1 LRTRDCGILRSL
13 WNVQVFASWRS
24 IDAEFGWPITGMT
37 NDTRLIRILSVDD
50 HPLLRSGIAA
60 LIDTQ
65 SDMRMVG
72 EASNGNEAVQL
83 HRKLNPDVTLMDL
96 QMPDMSGLDAII
108 SIRAEQPFARI
119 IVLTTYA
126 GDVLAQRA
134 LKAGA
139 QAYVLKSL
147 VRTEILNTIRLVHA
161 GEKQVQADVA
171 AEIAKHTAHALLTAR
186 EIEVLKLVASG
197 HANKAISFHLGI
209 NEETTKTHIKNILA
223 KLGARDRTHAVS
235 LGLKRGIIL
244 V

>member
-1 LRTRDCGILRSL
+1 M
-13 WNVQVFASWRS
+13 
-24 IDAEFGWPITGMT
+24 DAEIDLPTPAMT
-37 NDTRLIRILSVDD
+37 NDTPLIRILSVDD

-65 SDMRMVG
+65 PDMRMVG

-83 HRKLNPDVTLMDL
+83 HRQLNPDVTLMDL

-108 SIRAEQPFARI
+108 SIRTEQPSARI
-119 IVLTTYA
+119 IVLTTYS
-126 GDVLAQRA
+126 GDVLAQRS

-147 VRTEILNTIRLVHA
+147 VRTEILNTIRVVYA

-171 AEIAKHTAHALLTAR
+171 AEMAKHTAHALLTAR
-186 EIEVLKLVASG
+186 EVEVLKLVASG
-197 HANKAISFHLGI
+197 YANKSISAHLDI
-209 NEETTKTHIKNILA
+209 NEETTKTHIKNVLA
-223 KLGARDRTHAVS
+223 KLRARDRTHAVS

-244 V
+244 L

>member
-1 LRTRDCGILRSL
+1 
-13 WNVQVFASWRS
+13 VQACASWGS
-24 IDAEFGWPITGMT
+24 IDPNFGRPVLAMA
-37 NDTRLIRILSVDD
+37 NDARLIRILSVDD

-65 SDMRMVG
+65 PDMRMVG

-83 HRKLNPDVTLMDL
+83 HRQLNPDVTLMDL

-108 SIRAEQPFARI
+108 SIRTEQPSARI

-147 VRTEILNTIRLVHA
+147 VRTEILNTIRVVFA

-171 AEIAKHTAHALLTAR
+171 AEMAKHTAHALLTAR

-197 HANKAISFHLGI
+197 YANKAISAQLDI

-244 V
+244 L

>member
-1 LRTRDCGILRSL
+1 MQFC
-13 WNVQVFASWRS
+13 ASCRR
-24 IDAEFGWPITGMT
+24 IGRPVLAMT
-37 NDTRLIRILSVDD
+37 NHARLIRILSVDD

-65 SDMRMVG
+65 PDMQMVG

-83 HRKLNPDVTLMDL
+83 HRQLNPDVTLMDL
-96 QMPDMSGLDAII
+96 QMPGMSGLDAII
-108 SIRAEQPFARI
+108 SIRTDQPSARI
-119 IVLTTYA
+119 IVLTTFA

-147 VRTEILNTIRLVHA
+147 VRTEILNTIRVVYA

-171 AEIAKHTAHALLTAR
+171 AEIAKHTAHAALTPR
-186 EIEVLKLVASG
+186 ELEVLKLVASG
-197 HANKAISFHLGI
+197 YANKAISAHLDI
-209 NEETTKTHIKNILA
+209 NEETTKTHVKSVLA

-244 V
+244 L

>member
-1 LRTRDCGILRSL
+1 
-13 WNVQVFASWRS
+13 
-24 IDAEFGWPITGMT
+24 MT
-37 NDTRLIRILSVDD
+37 NDTHLIRILSVDD

-65 SDMRMVG
+65 PDLKMVG

-83 HRKLNPDVTLMDL
+83 HRQLNPDVTLMDL
-96 QMPDMSGLDAII
+96 QMPEMSGLDAII
-108 SIRAEQPFARI
+108 SIRTEQPSARI

-147 VRTEILNTIRLVHA
+147 VRTEILNTIRIVYA

-171 AEIAKHTAHALLTAR
+171 AEK
-186 EIEVLKLVASG
+186 VLKLVACG
-197 HANKAISFHLGI
+197 YANKSISAHLDI
-209 NEETTKTHIKNILA
+209 NEETTKTHIKNVLA
-223 KLGARDRTHAVS
+223 KLGARDRTHAVT
-235 LGLKRGIIL
+235 LGLKRGIFL
-244 V
+244 L

>member
-1 LRTRDCGILRSL
+1 MHS
-13 WNVQVFASWRS
+13 
-24 IDAEFGWPITGMT
+24 EFDRPMLAMT
-37 NDTRLIRILSVDD
+37 NDTRTIRILSVDD

-60 LIDTQ
+60 LVDTQ
-65 SDMRMVG
+65 PDMRMVG
-72 EASNGNEAVQL
+72 EASNGNEAVRL
-83 HRKLNPDVTLMDL
+83 HRQLNPDVTLMDL

-108 SIRAEQPFARI
+108 SIRTEQPSARI
-119 IVLTTYA
+119 IVLTTFA

-147 VRTEILNTIRLVHA
+147 VRTEILNTTRDVYA

-171 AEIAKHTAHALLTAR
+171 SEIAKHMANAPLTTR
-186 EIEVLKLVASG
+186 ELDVLKLVASG
-197 HANKAISFHLGI
+197 YANKVISANLNI

-244 V
+244 L

>member
-1 LRTRDCGILRSL
+1 L
-13 WNVQVFASWRS
+13 WIPATQWSVQFGASWRS
-24 IDAEFGWPITGMT
+24 IDAKISWPLLAMT
-37 NDTRLIRILSVDD
+37 NATRLIRILSVDD

-60 LIDTQ
+60 LIETQ
-65 SDMRMVG
+65 PDMQMVG
-72 EASNGNEAVQL
+72 EASNGSEAVQL
-83 HRKLNPDVTLMDL
+83 HRQLDPDVTLMDL
-96 QMPDMSGLDAII
+96 QMPEMSGLDAII
-108 SIRAEQPFARI
+108 SIRTEQPSARI
-119 IVLTTYA
+119 IVLTTFA

-139 QAYVLKSL
+139 QAYVLKNL
-147 VRTEILNTIRLVHA
+147 VRTEILTTIRLVNA
-161 GEKQVQADVA
+161 GEMQIQADVA

-235 LGLKRGIIL
+235 LGLRRGII
-244 V
+244 VV

>member
-1 LRTRDCGILRSL
+1 MAGTCWD
-13 WNVQVFASWRS
+13 VQFRAGWRN
-24 IDAEFGWPITGMT
+24 IYGAVLPPGAGMT
-37 NDTRLIRILSVDD
+37 HDPPLIRILAVDD

-65 SDMRMVG
+65 TDMRMVG
-72 EASNGNEAVQL
+72 EAANGNEAVQL
-83 HRKLNPDVTLMDL
+83 HRQLNPDVTLMDL
-96 QMPDMSGLDAII
+96 QMPDMSGLDAIT
-108 SIRAEQPFARI
+108 SIRAQQPAARI

-147 VRTEILNTIRLVHA
+147 VRTEILNTIRVVYG

-171 AEIAKHTAHALLTAR
+171 AEIAKHAAHALLTAR
-186 EIEVLKLVASG
+186 ELEVLKLIAAG
-197 HANKAISFHLGI
+197 YANKTISAHLHI
-209 NEETTKTHIKNILA
+209 HEETTKTHIKNVLA

-235 LGLKRGIIL
+235 LGLKRGIIQ

>member
-1 LRTRDCGILRSL
+1 MQFC
-13 WNVQVFASWRS
+13 ASCRR
-24 IDAEFGWPITGMT
+24 IGLPVLAMT
-37 NDTRLIRILSVDD
+37 NHARLIRILSVDD

-65 SDMRMVG
+65 PDMQMVG

-83 HRKLNPDVTLMDL
+83 HRQLNPDVTLMDL
-96 QMPDMSGLDAII
+96 QMPGMSGLDAII
-108 SIRAEQPFARI
+108 SIRTEQPSARI
-119 IVLTTYA
+119 IVLTTFA

-147 VRTEILNTIRLVHA
+147 VRTEILNTIRVVHA

-171 AEIAKHTAHALLTAR
+171 ADIAKHTAHAALTPR
-186 EIEVLKLVASG
+186 ELEVLKLVASG
-197 HANKAISFHLGI
+197 YANKAISARLDI
-209 NEETTKTHIKNILA
+209 NEETTKSHVKSVLA

-244 V
+244 L

>member
-1 LRTRDCGILRSL
+1 
-13 WNVQVFASWRS
+13 VQVRARWRS
-24 IDAEFGWPITGMT
+24 INAEFARSTLAMT
-37 NDTRLIRILSVDD
+37 NDTRLIRVLSVDD

-60 LIDTQ
+60 LVDTQ
-65 SDMRMVG
+65 PDMRMVG

-83 HRKLNPDVTLMDL
+83 HRELNPDVTLMDL

-108 SIRAEQPFARI
+108 SIRTEKPTARI

-147 VRTEILNTIRLVHA
+147 VRTEILNTIRVVYA

-171 AEIAKHTAHALLTAR
+171 AEMAKHTANALLTAR
-186 EIEVLKLVASG
+186 EVEVLKLVASG
-197 HANKAISFHLGI
+197 YANKAISAQLDI

-244 V
+244 L

>member
-1 LRTRDCGILRSL
+1 M
-13 WNVQVFASWRS
+13 
-24 IDAEFGWPITGMT
+24 DAEIDLPTPAMT
-37 NDTRLIRILSVDD
+37 NDTALIRILSVDD

-65 SDMRMVG
+65 PDMRMVG

-83 HRKLNPDVTLMDL
+83 HRQLSPDVTLMDL

-108 SIRAEQPFARI
+108 SIRTEQPSARI

-126 GDVLAQRA
+126 GDVLAQRS

-147 VRTEILNTIRLVHA
+147 VRTEILNTIRVVYA
-161 GEKQVQADVA
+161 GEKQIQPDVA
-171 AEIAKHTAHALLTAR
+171 AEMAKHTAHALLTAR

-197 HANKAISFHLGI
+197 YANKTISAHLDI
-209 NEETTKTHIKNILA
+209 NEETTKTHIKNVLA

-235 LGLKRGIIL
+235 LGMKRGIIL
-244 V
+244 L

>member
-1 LRTRDCGILRSL
+1 
-13 WNVQVFASWRS
+13 VQIGASWRS
-24 IDAEFGWPITGMT
+24 IDAEIGRPVLAMS
-37 NDTRLIRILSVDD
+37 NDAHLIRVLAVDD

-65 SDMRMVG
+65 ADMRMVG
-72 EASNGNEAVQL
+72 EAANGNEAVQL

-108 SIRAEQPFARI
+108 SIRAEQPSARI

-147 VRTEILNTIRLVHA
+147 VRTEILNTIRVVHS
-161 GEKQVQADVA
+161 GEKQIQADVA

-235 LGLKRGIIL
+235 LGLKRGILL